1 MIGISG
7 SVGALAECW
16 VSLDVEHAHQSLN
29 IIEEA
34 SCGLKGLHVDSI
46 NLRRLVFFESPN
58 GVHSLMFIVCFVTA
72 TIII

>member
-1 MIGISG
+1 M
-7 SVGALAECW
+7 C
-16 VSLDVEHAHQSLN
+16 LDVKHAHQKLD
-29 IIEEA
+29 IIKEA
-34 SCGLKGLHVDSI
+34 SCRLKGLHVDSI